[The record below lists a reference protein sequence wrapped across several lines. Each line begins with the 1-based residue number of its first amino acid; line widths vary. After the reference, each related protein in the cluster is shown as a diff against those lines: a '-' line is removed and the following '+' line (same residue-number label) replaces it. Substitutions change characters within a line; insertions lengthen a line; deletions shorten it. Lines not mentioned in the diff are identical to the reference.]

1 MELRHYINLL
11 RKWLWLIVLC
21 TVIAGAAAFLFSRQQ
36 TPIYEATSTILIN
49 QARSPVR
56 GTEYADILTSERVA
70 RTYAE
75 LLQDW
80 PTLELTASQLGFA
93 EDFETISKKY
103 QIALEV
109 DPIRDT
115 QLIELRVE
123 SSSPELA
130 ARIANTLPDVFREA
144 NQQRQ
149 RERYD
154 VTRGELQAE
163 LAAVEADMVATQE
176 TIDQLGDLESTEA
189 KAELGRLQS
198 TQRRY
203 EASYTS
209 LLSSLEELRLSEVQT
224 SDNIVLA
231 TPAQVPED
239 PIRPRPL
246 LNGLLAALVG
256 AMLAVG
262 AALLIEYLDDTVKT
276 PEDVRDVT
284 ALPTLAG
291 VMAMNGSTP
300 QRRLVASTDPRSP
313 QAEAYRVL
321 RTNLQFSSLDKPLHS
336 LLISSPG
343 PGEGKSTTVAN
354 LGIVMAQAGNRV
366 LLIDGD
372 LRRPTLHKLFQLPN
386 GVGLT
391 TALFQIGQPVD
402 WCIQETVQPNLS
414 VLTTGPIPPNPAE
427 LLGSERMHQF
437 LQQLEETYDFLLVD
451 SPPVLAVTDAA
462 ILSNQADGIVLVVSA
477 GATRFDML
485 ARALERLDSV
495 GSRPLGIVLNRLTE
509 RASDGYY
516 YEYQYASQYSTGDD
530 QGDGSDSKGPGTGRV
545 RRARSPKTTGQVS

>member
-21 TVIAGAAAFLFSRQQ
+21 TIIASAAAFLFSRQQ

-80 PTLELTASQLGFA
+80 PTLELSASRLGF
-93 EDFETISKKY
+93 EQDFETIAEQYK
-103 QIALEV
+103 IALAV

-123 SSSPELA
+123 ANSPELA
-130 ARIANTLPDVFREA
+130 ARIANTLPDVFGET

-154 VTRGELQAE
+154 VTRSDLQAE
-163 LAAVEADMVATQE
+163 LAAIEADMVSTEEA
-176 TIDQLGDLESTEA
+176 IDRLGDAQSAEA
-189 KAELGRLQS
+189 KAQLGRLQS
-198 TQRRY
+198 AQRRY
-203 EASYTS
+203 EASYSS
-209 LLSSLEELRLSEVQT
+209 LLTSLEELRLSEVQT

-256 AMLAVG
+256 AMLAIG
-262 AALLIEYLDDTVKT
+262 TALLIEYLDDTVKT

-291 VMAMNGSTP
+291 VVALNGSSP
-300 QRRLVASTDPRSP
+300 QRRLVAATSPRSP

-343 PGEGKSTTVAN
+343 PGEGKSTTAAN

-366 LLIDGD
+366 LLVDGD
-372 LRRPTLHKLFQLPN
+372 LRRPALHKLFQLPN

-391 TALFQIGQPVD
+391 TALFQIDQPVD
-402 WCIQETVQPNLS
+402 WCTQETDQPNLS

-427 LLGSERMHQF
+427 LLGSERMRQF
-437 LQQLEETYDFLLVD
+437 LQQLEETYDFLLID

-462 ILSNQADGIVLVVSA
+462 ILSNQSDGIILVVNA
-477 GATRFDML
+477 GETRFDTL
-485 ARALERLDSV
+485 ARALERLESV
-495 GSRPLGIVLNRLTE
+495 GSRPLGIVLNRLSE

-516 YEYQYASQYSTGDD
+516 YEYQYASRYSAGDD
-530 QGDGSDSKGPGTGRV
+530 QGEGPGSKEPGTGRV
-545 RRARSPKTTGQVS
+545 RRARSPKTTGQAS

>member
-21 TVIAGAAAFLFSRQQ
+21 TVIAGTAAYLFSRQQ

-80 PTLELTASQLGFA
+80 PVVELTASQLGFDQ
-93 EDFETISKKY
+93 DFETIADAY
-103 QIALEV
+103 QIALAV

-123 SSSPELA
+123 ASSPDLA
-130 ARIANTLPDVFREA
+130 ARIANTLPDVFRET
-144 NQQRQ
+144 NLQRQ

-163 LAAVEADMVATQE
+163 LATVEADMVATQE
-176 TIDQLGDLESTEA
+176 AIDRLGDAETAEA
-189 KAELGRLQS
+189 KAALGRLQS
-198 TQRRY
+198 TLRRY
-203 EASYTS
+203 EASYSS

-239 PIRPRPL
+239 PVRPRPL

-276 PEDVRDVT
+276 PEDVRDVST
-284 ALPTLAG
+284 LPTLAG
-291 VMAMNGSTP
+291 VMALNGTTP
-300 QRRLVASTDPRSP
+300 QRRMIAATDPRSP

-321 RTNLQFSSLDKPLHS
+321 RTNLQFTSLDKPLRS

-366 LLIDGD
+366 LLIDAD

-391 TALFQIGQPVD
+391 TALFQIDQPVD
-402 WCIQETVQPNLS
+402 WCIQDTGQANLS

-437 LQQLEETYDFLLVD
+437 LQQLEQTYDFLLID

-477 GATRFDML
+477 GVTRFDML
-485 ARALERLDSV
+485 ARAMERLDSV
-495 GSRPLGIVLNRLTE
+495 GGRPLGVVLNRLTE

-516 YEYQYASQYSTGDD
+516 YEYQVASQYSSGDD
-530 QGDGSDSKGPGTGRV
+530 QGDGTGDQRPANGRL
-545 RRARSPKTTGQVS
+545 RRTRSPKTTGQVS